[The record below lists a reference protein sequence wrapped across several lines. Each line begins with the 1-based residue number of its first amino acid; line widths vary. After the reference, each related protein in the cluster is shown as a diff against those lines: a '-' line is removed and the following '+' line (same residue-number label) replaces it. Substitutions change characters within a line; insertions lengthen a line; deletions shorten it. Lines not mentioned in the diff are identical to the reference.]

1 MYSISQIVFATEA
14 PLSLPGSGFN
24 SNKSWFELFGLLLLF
39 IFIVVGCYFTT
50 KFVANKQLKQIKH
63 SNFKVIDTYRITQNK
78 FLQLV
83 QIGTR
88 YVVISITKENI
99 NFITEISEDE
109 LKFKEDTE
117 VKKEINFKQ
126 ILSELTGKNK
136 TNGKG

>member
-1 MYSISQIVFATEA
+1 MYSIFQIILATEA
-14 PLSLPGSGFN
+14 NPSLPGSGYN
-24 SNKSWFELFGLLLLF
+24 SNNSWLELFGLLLLF

-50 KFVANKQLKQIKH
+50 RFVANKQLKQIKH

-99 NFITEISEDE
+99 TFITEVSEDE
-109 LKFKEDTE
+109 LKFKEETE

>member
-1 MYSISQIVFATEA
+1 MYSLVQIFLATEA
-14 PLSLPGSGFN
+14 NSPLPGYDPI
-24 SNKSWFELFGLLLLF
+24 KSWFELFGLLLLF

-50 KFVANKQLKQIKH
+50 KLVANKQLKQLKH

-78 FLQLV
+78 FLQII

-88 YVVISITKENI
+88 YVVISITKDNI
-99 NFITEISEDE
+99 TFITELSEEE
-109 LKFKEDTE
+109 LLYKGEAE

-126 ILSELTGKNK
+126 ILSEMTGKNK

>member
-1 MYSISQIVFATEA
+1 MYSIFQIILATGA
-14 PLSLPGSGFN
+14 YSSLPGSGYN
-24 SNKSWFELFGLLLLF
+24 SNKSWLELIGLLLLF
-39 IFIVVGCYFTT
+39 SFIVIGCYLTT
-50 KFVANKQLKQIKH
+50 KFVANKQLKQVKH

-99 NFITEISEDE
+99 TFIAELSEDE

>member
-1 MYSISQIVFATEA
+1 
-14 PLSLPGSGFN
+14 
-24 SNKSWFELFGLLLLF
+24 
-39 IFIVVGCYFTT
+39 
-50 KFVANKQLKQIKH
+50 
-63 SNFKVIDTYRITQNK
+63 VIDTYRITQNK

-99 NFITEISEDE
+99 TFITEVSEDE
-109 LKFKEDTE
+109 LKFKEETE